1 MPTDATA
8 LDAAAT
14 AIANPA
20 RRLVIE
26 HLAAGPTSVSTL
38 AELLDVTLPAM
49 LKQLGILERAGI
61 VTRHKAGRVV
71 TVELIEGSLAPLQ
84 EWALRS
90 HLFWSG
96 QLDRFANHLDQTHSE
111 GDQR

>member
-1 MPTDATA
+1 MRTDTA

-49 LKQLGILERAGI
+49 LKQLGVLERAGI
-61 VTRHKAGRVV
+61 VTRHKTGRVV
-71 TVELIEGSLAPLQ
+71 TVELVPGSLAPLQ
-84 EWALRS
+84 EWALRT
-90 HLFWSG
+90 HLFWTG
-96 QLDRFANHLDQTHSE
+96 QLDRFAAHLEQPHTG
-111 GDQR
+111 GDPS